1 MRRYLIATIVAL
13 SVCNAA
19 FAADILGDV
28 LKQIAANNLTLQS
41 IAHDNRADVLD
52 LKAANTLAGPSVEY
66 SPFFGNGYSGV
77 AESELVV
84 SQEMEFPTKYA
95 ARNKQAQ
102 MQQTVGEQLLA
113 KQRRDILLQAQLL
126 CIDIIRLNQTL
137 AMLKERLAN
146 SEKLLQMYEKRMEA
160 GDANALELNKVKLDC
175 MEVRTLVN
183 ESQGERTALVQQLQQ
198 LNGGKPIDVTTTD
211 LPAFPKKTDIESY
224 RTLAL
229 ATDAD
234 VAVAKTALRAA
245 DMNLKVQKNEWLPNI
260 SLGYRR
266 NTEQGEAING
276 VLVGVS
282 FPLYSNSRQMK
293 AARERKESAELQ
305 VAQAKHEA
313 VATLRSSYEQLQ
325 GLQQVID
332 HSDVKLLQESLT
344 LFAKALQQGEITA
357 LAYYVEIN
365 SIYEKLQRHI
375 DLHCQSVKLLAE
387 LHKNDLLQIGS

>member
-198 LNGGKPIDVTTTD
+198 LNGGKPIDVTTIE
-211 LPAFPKKTDIESY
+211 LPDFPKITDFESY

-313 VATLRSSYEQLQ
+313 VATLRASYEQLQ